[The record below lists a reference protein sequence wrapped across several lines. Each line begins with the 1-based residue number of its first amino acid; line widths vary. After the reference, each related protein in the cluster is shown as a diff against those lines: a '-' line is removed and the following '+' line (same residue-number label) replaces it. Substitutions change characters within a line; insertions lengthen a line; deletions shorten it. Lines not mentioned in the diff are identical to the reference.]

1 MGDGYVSSW
10 LMDGEEKVKSGLT
23 EKGALKNKVEG
34 IKIGFLD
41 DPESFGR
48 EQSLLIRWIE
58 I

>member
-1 MGDGYVSSW
+1 
-10 LMDGEEKVKSGLT
+10 MDGEEKVKIGII

-34 IKIGFLD
+34 IKIDQLD

>member
-1 MGDGYVSSW
+1 
-10 LMDGEEKVKSGLT
+10 MDGEEKVKSGLT
-23 EKGALKNKVEG
+23 EKGTLRNKVEG

-48 EQSLLIRWIE
+48 EKSLLIRWIE

>member
-10 LMDGEEKVKSGLT
+10 LMDGGENVKSGLI

-48 EQSLLIRWIE
+48 EQ
-58 I
+58 